1 MNRIIG
7 QNWEEVAAERVKA
20 GESFKTVANDYGLIS
35 QSDLQEA
42 NQSLQEWEAAHH
54 ARIEEILKA
63 KGFQD

>member
-35 QSDLQEA
+35 QSDLQEE
-42 NQSLQEWEAAHH
+42 NQSLREEVKNLRRECGSRHS
-54 ARIEEILKA
+54 RI
-63 KGFQD
+63 